1 MYTKIYNIY
10 FKIHFKNIFNI
21 LLMNLLRYLY
31 QIAKMKILNI
41 NLQYRI
47 SITYKNNINKFK

>member
-31 QIAKMKILNI
+31 QIVKMKILNI
-41 NLQYRI
+41 NLQYKI
-47 SITYKNNINKFK
+47 SITY